1 MRFYVASGYGNKDN
15 VLKFI
20 KVLEDAGHEC
30 TFNWPLL
37 GSVDEKE
44 STKLL
49 ERIQELAEVE
59 LEAVISAEIF
69 IAVLPGGVGT
79 HTELGMAL
87 GSGCKNIVI
96 CAEKEEE
103 HFDIYG
109 RTNVHYFKRGTSR
122 RLTGNFESW
131 VVEVLGIMENS

>member
-1 MRFYVASGYGNKDN
+1 MRFYVASGYGNKEN

-37 GSVDEKE
+37 GSVDEEDSIKR
-44 STKLL
+44 L
-49 ERIQELAEVE
+49 ERIQELAEDE
-59 LEAVISAEIF
+59 LKAVISAEIF
-69 IAVLPGGVGT
+69 IALLPGGIGT

-87 GSGCKNIVI
+87 GSGCQNIVI

-103 HFDIYG
+103 HFDING
-109 RTNVHYFKRGTSR
+109 RTNVHYFKKDASR
-122 RLTGNFESW
+122 RLTGSFESW
-131 VVEVLGIMENS
+131 VKEVLRAMGQ